1 MLLSFSGKKNCQEKK
16 RKKTPNMVIWDGQ
29 VQGSF
34 DNERALTNGRKD
46 KLLTGEQIQSDKPVG
61 SDCALWSLPV
71 TCCST
76 SASLCTAQG
85 TWFQMFSWALA
96 ELTFHVAEG
105 QSIIFFAL
113 PHDLCARWSY
123 QTPQWFASE
132 PNVAPGPQE
141 KEKRSGCGTMT
152 LVIDT
157 MLWSKPERKSHLL
170 VTDKWRGEV

>member
-1 MLLSFSGKKNCQEKK
+1 
-16 RKKTPNMVIWDGQ
+16 MVIWDGQ

-34 DNERALTNGRKD
+34 DNERALTKGRKD
-46 KLLTGEQIQSDKPVG
+46 KPLTGQQIQSDKPVG

-71 TCCST
+71 TCCSPWE
-76 SASLCTAQG
+76 SLCTAQG

-96 ELTFHVAEG
+96 ELTFHLAEG

-132 PNVAPGPQE
+132 PNLLLAPRRKKRGVDVGRWHLSYILCCGQNQNE
-141 KEKRSGCGTMT
+141 KSISWLLINGEGKF
-152 LVIDT
+152 
-157 MLWSKPERKSHLL
+157 KKSPAYH
-170 VTDKWRGEV
+170 